1 MTSFTPEQWREAFGL
16 LDTLLDLPE
25 TEREAWLA
33 ELARTQPQLQ
43 PALRELL
50 ARHAKGEMRDF
61 LKGLPYRADVS
72 RARS

>member
-1 MTSFTPEQWREAFGL
+1 MKPFEYAS
-16 LDTLLDLPE
+16 PE

-33 ELARTQPQLQ
+33 ELARSQPQLQ

-50 ARHAKGEMRDF
+50 ARHAKGETGDF
-61 LKGLPYRADVS
+61 LKGLAYRGDLS